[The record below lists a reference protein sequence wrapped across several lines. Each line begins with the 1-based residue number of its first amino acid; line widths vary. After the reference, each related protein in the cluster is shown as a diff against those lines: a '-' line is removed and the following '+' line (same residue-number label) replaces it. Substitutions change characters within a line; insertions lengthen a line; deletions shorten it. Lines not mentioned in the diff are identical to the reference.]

1 MKKLI
6 LSILFISFAFLS
18 FGQNLK
24 GYNIESLHKL
34 EAKRAF
40 VIDLD
45 TFYATTQISS
55 IDTTLATKGYV
66 SDFLEDSIIRIQMP
80 DSTGQFP
87 TWNQDSGFFET
98 IKYIQDYQAKSD
110 TLDWD
115 ATKYDLIGKQDILT
129 NPVTGTGTANYVSKW
144 TGTTTQGNSQIS
156 DNGTNVGI
164 GTISP
169 LFKLDVRG
177 NTNTYQGTSAITSII
192 ANSTNASGYH
202 ALKLTT
208 ANNSR
213 NTRLLY
219 GESAGNVVYS
229 VRGDGTTLIGTDTDN
244 TVDKLQVS
252 GSILSTTAKL
262 TNLTDNFIPIHKSDA
277 LGFENSRLFFSGNIV
292 RYSDA
297 NTFSNARD
305 IVDKA
310 YVDAIAAGNM
320 PKLPVDAATTTN
332 ITLSGTQTID
342 GYAVTAGMRV
352 LVKDQSTPSQNG
364 VYVVAAGAW
373 SRATDL
379 DTWDELYKAYVAVLN
394 GVQSGASFVCNIG
407 STGTLG
413 TDAITWVLYS
423 APTNIVAGD
432 GIVRTGNIISADYG
446 GTGSATTL
454 SRSDHTQAA
463 STITSPGNLTAG
475 SSKITIGGTGT
486 GATLQNVS
494 VDVDEANLTLSS
506 LGGSVTDS
514 QVPNDITLTNIT
526 QITNRSH
533 TNLSDIGT
541 NTHAQIDTHITN
553 DGDLSATNEIQ
564 KVDTFSIVG
573 NQLQLS
579 LQNDGEA
586 KKTIDLSDYVNP
598 DLSGYQQNSDTLG
611 FDATKYDLSFKQ
623 DKLNGN
629 GFVKANGTAISYD
642 NTEYLALSGG
652 TMSNNNLVNNLNADL
667 LDGYNY
673 TSFIP
678 YSVYSYTSGILIATD
693 ISSTSDAMFTFVVD
707 GNGYN
712 GEKFQI
718 NAQGYNYNSANL
730 ITRYK
735 GNSINYNSPIYYFN
749 YNGFVYIWLSE
760 FSSFQ
765 TFNASVISGN
775 SSPRGVNRIT
785 SITNSAKPTT
795 GVTREVSFTCKKV
808 WTESNSNI
816 NTVNWLVAN
825 ATTQYHA
832 VNKGQLD
839 AAISGISIGNY
850 KLKSDST
857 ASDGYVRRDRLT
869 SSLATKENTL
879 TKGNLTESITGLEF
893 SAIRQVIG
901 GAADLSLTP
910 GYSIPTTANQANWT
924 AAYNGKINSLAVT
937 GTTTKTITLS
947 QQDGGTVTGNFTDNN
962 SGGTITSIATGL
974 GLSGGTI
981 TSTGTILLDTA
992 NTVVLSRQRAANTYQ
1007 AKGTYLTAESDPIYS
1022 GSSWFSTTN
1031 NSTNW
1036 NTAYT
1041 DRNKWDGGAT
1051 GLNASTGRTS
1061 LGATTIGSNLF
1072 TSTNPSAI
1080 RFLRANADNS
1090 ISWLTASEF
1099 VTAIGA
1105 GTSSGTVSSVAM
1117 TVPTG
1122 LTVSGSPIT
1131 SSGTLAVSL
1140 QSGYSIPTT
1149 ASQTNW
1155 STAYGW
1161 GNHATAGYLT
1171 DDSNYAKLNAANIFT
1186 ANQNISKS
1194 APIFNIKS
1202 TDATARKIEFLNSS
1216 NVGVGNITS
1225 NIDNSLDIQGSTDIE
1240 LNAGSGNNFRVTGS
1254 AHYAEGLEN
1263 LTQTNFVGYNSTT
1276 GALSY
1281 YNLFPAAGIVTS
1293 NGTAFSS
1300 TPLYTAGSG
1309 LQLSGS
1315 NQFAF
1320 NFNGLG
1326 LISGGS
1332 IVDSDFMSVYDES
1345 IGTHYKLSMGGLKTY
1360 LDIPAYTA
1368 GSGLQLSAD
1377 QFSLNFNGLGLI
1389 SGGSIVD
1396 SDLLGVY
1403 DTSIG
1408 NHYKLTMGGLKT
1420 YLNIPSAYT
1429 LPLAAN
1435 GTRGGIQIG
1444 YTSTANN
1451 FALNLS
1457 SEKAYTALPDAT
1469 TTVKGIASF
1478 NTTNFSTA
1486 TGAVSIKSGG
1496 VTATNLNSNVISG
1509 QTDIGTNIIDSDIFL
1524 ISDGSVIRKTA
1535 ASRLKTY
1542 IGSGITDGDKGDITV
1557 SGSGST
1563 WNIDAGV
1570 VGSTELASTTV
1581 TAGSYT
1587 NANITVDA
1595 DGRITAASSGDDGA
1609 INVSKTSYNTGTG
1622 GAIGVSYNTIN
1633 STNKSRVSDVSMVIY
1648 NSSGANLG
1656 MAKWL
1661 VTGTY
1666 NSGSIQ
1672 CNYATLVSTLP
1683 SGLTLTPQVSSGILY
1698 IAVNNTSGSTINIT
1712 TTWYSGGH

>member
-6 LSILFISFAFLS
+6 TAIFFFICLAS
-18 FGQNLK
+18 FGQEDEYYRLVDWKFYPDSVYQLTDSTYIFKADPIDYTDPGAINRTIGNYVVDYVGHRFL
-24 GYNIESLHKL
+24 
-34 EAKRAF
+34 
-40 VIDLD
+40 VIDSSSTTITVEDVYRTGQAPQSLQIARCYKSVGNGKADFVGSVDYSPLDESSKWKLNGADNELLWREIQSGSYANHPDLTNLGWTTSGHSDGSSKIAAFDAVGAATTLD
-45 TFYATTQISS
+45 TITNLASQYDLTLKQSQLNGTGFVKASGTTISYDNSSYLNKTITTNPDYNTLTTPVWGRNNSTS
-55 IDTTLATKGYV
+55 IANAPTAGLHWYISGGNNDAMSSLGGQLALGYSTTGGGYQQAKLYMR
-66 SDFLEDSIIRIQMP
+66 SKS
-80 DSTGQFP
+80 SSS
-87 TWNQDSGFFET
+87 TWNDWIEAYTTNNANLTSVNWSSNINNSLQYNLNGT
-98 IKYIQDYQAKSD
+98 NINTAG
-110 TLDWD
+110 TLTNV
-115 ATKYDLIGKQDILT
+115 AYKGALTTNYLVKYD
-129 NPVTGTGTANYVSKW
+129 GTRL
-144 TGTTTQGNSQIS
+144 GNSQIS

-164 GTISP
+164 GTVSP

-252 GSILSTTAKL
+252 GSILGTTAKL

-310 YVDAIAAGNM
+310 YVDAIASGNM

-342 GYAVTAGMRV
+342 GYAVSAGQRV
-352 LVKDQSTPSQNG
+352 LVKNQSTASQNG

-379 DTWDELYKAYVAVLN
+379 DTWTELYKAYVAVLN
-394 GVQSGASFVCNIG
+394 GGQSGASYVCNIA

-423 APTNIVAGD
+423 APTNIIAGD
-432 GIVRTGNIISADYG
+432 GILKTGNIISADYG
-446 GTGSATTL
+446 GTGTATTL

-586 KKTIDLSDYVNP
+586 KKTIDLSAYVNP

-869 SSLATKENTL
+869 SSLATKENA
-879 TKGNLTESITGLEF
+879 F
-893 SAIRQVIG
+893 SKNTAFNKNFG
-901 GAADLSLTP
+901 
-910 GYSIPTTANQANWT
+910 TTAGTVLEGRTFGT
-924 AAYNGKINSLAVT
+924 AANNNTGDFDASGTAIGLMTTHQTTYNHTNYNTAYNDKINSLAVT
-937 GTTTKTITLS
+937 GTTTKTITLT
-947 QQDGGTVTGNFTDNN
+947 QQDGGIVSNTFADLDNQNLSKSKTGN
-962 SGGTITSIATGL
+962 
-974 GLSGGTI
+974 
-981 TSTGTILLDTA
+981 
-992 NTVVLSRQRAANTYQ
+992 
-1007 AKGTYLTAESDPIYS
+1007 
-1022 GSSWFSTTN
+1022 
-1031 NSTNW
+1031 
-1036 NTAYT
+1036 
-1041 DRNKWDGGAT
+1041 
-1051 GLNASTGRTS
+1051 
-1061 LGATTIGSNLF
+1061 
-1072 TSTNPSAI
+1072 
-1080 RFLRANADNS
+1080 
-1090 ISWLTASEF
+1090 
-1099 VTAIGA
+1099 
-1105 GTSSGTVSSVAM
+1105 
-1117 TVPTG
+1117 
-1122 LTVSGSPIT
+1122 
-1131 SSGTLAVSL
+1131 
-1140 QSGYSIPTT
+1140 
-1149 ASQTNW
+1149 
-1155 STAYGW
+1155 
-1161 GNHATAGYLT
+1161 
-1171 DDSNYAKLNAANIFT
+1171 
-1186 ANQNISKS
+1186 
-1194 APIFNIKS
+1194 
-1202 TDATARKIEFLNSS
+1202 
-1216 NVGVGNITS
+1216 NITV
-1225 NIDNSLDIQGSTDIE
+1225 N
-1240 LNAGSGNNFRVTGS
+1240 
-1254 AHYAEGLEN
+1254 
-1263 LTQTNFVGYNSTT
+1263 
-1276 GALSY
+1276 
-1281 YNLFPAAGIVTS
+1281 
-1293 NGTAFSS
+1293 
-1300 TPLYTAGSG
+1300 
-1309 LQLSGS
+1309 
-1315 NQFAF
+1315 
-1320 NFNGLG
+1320 
-1326 LISGGS
+1326 ISGGS
-1332 IVDSDFMSVYDES
+1332 GTTFSVADADSSKTNEIQDLSLIGNTLSLSQSVATIDLTPYTDANWTDE
-1345 IGTHYKLSMGGLKTY
+1345 GTY
-1360 LDIPAYTA
+1360 LVPTSLENIKIENGMPTLKFLDTGYPSRFFNINMNTDKLFLTYFDGTVSYSHDFDRYGLNTGQLKLYNSGYQDI
-1368 GSGLQLSAD
+1368 D
-1377 QFSLNFNGLGLI
+1377 
-1389 SGGSIVD
+1389 GSIRYD
-1396 SDLLGVY
+1396 GSDLLGRTGGTWKSLTSSGWTNSSGALYPTTITDEVRIGSATDLGSEKLQVSGNAKVTGSLTSLTSTVDGNINLGNFIRFSEIGAPSTPPSSYGYLYEKTDSKLYFKNDLGVEY
-1403 DTSIG
+1403 DLTSSG
-1408 NHYKLTMGGLKT
+1408 
-1420 YLNIPSAYT
+1420 SSYT

-1435 GTRGGIQIG
+1435 GTRGGLQIG

-1451 FALNLS
+1451 FALQLS
-1457 SEKAYTALPDAT
+1457 SEKAFTALPDAT
-1469 TTVKGIASF
+1469 PSVKGIASF
-1478 NTTNFSTA
+1478 NTSNFSTSS
-1486 TGAVSIKSGG
+1486 GAVSIKTGG
-1496 VTATNLNSNVISG
+1496 VSSANIADKGANTQVLFNNSGTISG
-1509 QTDIGTNIIDSDIFL
+1509 DADLTFDGTNITVGGYVSSDENRVQ
-1524 ISDGSVIRKTA
+1524 SSVVT
-1535 ASRLKTY
+1535 TMNMQ
-1542 IGSGITDGDKGDITV
+1542 SGMKGI
-1557 SGSGST
+1557 
-1563 WNIDAGV
+1563 
-1570 VGSTELASTTV
+1570 STTL
-1581 TAGSYT
+1581 TANRNIELINLFDGQEGQIEVFQNATGGWNLTLSGYMLTAKKMGSKST
-1587 NANITVDA
+1587 INP
-1595 DGRITAASSGDDGA
+1595 AASSHTT
-1609 INVSKTSYNTGTG
+1609 VVFWRTGSVLYYG
-1622 GAIGVSYNTIN
+1622 F
-1633 STNKSRVSDVSMVIY
+1633 IY
-1648 NSSGANLG
+1648 DN
-1656 MAKWL
+1656 
-1661 VTGTY
+1661 
-1666 NSGSIQ
+1666 
-1672 CNYATLVSTLP
+1672 
-1683 SGLTLTPQVSSGILY
+1683 
-1698 IAVNNTSGSTINIT
+1698 
-1712 TTWYSGGH
+1712 